1 MAPVWR
7 YFALYVLWFAGVYVY
22 NYAIKDLQAN
32 PMEYQFIRD
41 PISGL
46 RIKISSEHAIIG
58 RWLNEEIGKDKVAM
72 VQALIASVKTSF
84 EPVTLKGQEIDLIL
98 SKDEALFEAHA
109 LHQDSEDLIAYQD
122 DDLMLEENDLS
133 SGCGFEDFI
142 DLIESWYEF
151 ISNR

>member
-1 MAPVWR
+1 
-7 YFALYVLWFAGVYVY
+7 
-22 NYAIKDLQAN
+22 
-32 PMEYQFIRD
+32 MEYQFIRD

-72 VQALIASVKTSF
+72 VQALITSVKTSY

-109 LHQDSEDLIAYQD
+109 LHQDSEDLVAYQD
-122 DDLMLEENDLS
+122 DDLMLEEDGLS

-142 DLIESWYEF
+142 DLIHSWAEF
-151 ISNR
+151 SSSK

>member
-1 MAPVWR
+1 
-7 YFALYVLWFAGVYVY
+7 
-22 NYAIKDLQAN
+22 
-32 PMEYQFIRD
+32 MEYQFIRN

-72 VQALIASVKTSF
+72 VQALISSVSSSF

-109 LHQDSEDLIAYQD
+109 LHQDNEDILAYQD
-122 DDLMLEENDLS
+122 DELMLEENDLS
-133 SGCGFEDFI
+133 SGCGFEDFV
-142 DLIESWYEF
+142 DLINSWHEF
-151 ISNR
+151 SAGR

>member
-1 MAPVWR
+1 
-7 YFALYVLWFAGVYVY
+7 
-22 NYAIKDLQAN
+22 
-32 PMEYQFIRD
+32 MEYQFIRD

-72 VQALIASVKTSF
+72 VQALISSVSSSF

-109 LHQDSEDLIAYQD
+109 LHQDNEDILAYQD
-122 DDLMLEENDLS
+122 DELMLEENDLS
-133 SGCGFEDFI
+133 SGCGFEDFV
-142 DLIESWYEF
+142 DLINSWHEF
-151 ISNR
+151 SAGR

>member
-1 MAPVWR
+1 
-7 YFALYVLWFAGVYVY
+7 
-22 NYAIKDLQAN
+22 
-32 PMEYQFIRD
+32 MEYQFIRD

-72 VQALIASVKTSF
+72 VLALISSVSSSF

-109 LHQDSEDLIAYQD
+109 LHQDNEDILAYQD
-122 DDLMLEENDLS
+122 DELMLEENDLS
-133 SGCGFEDFI
+133 SGFGFEDFV
-142 DLIESWYEF
+142 DLINSWHEF
-151 ISNR
+151 SAGR

>member
-1 MAPVWR
+1 
-7 YFALYVLWFAGVYVY
+7 
-22 NYAIKDLQAN
+22 
-32 PMEYQFIRD
+32 MEYQFIRD

-58 RWLNEEIGKDKVAM
+58 RWLNEEIGKGKVAM
-72 VQALIASVKTSF
+72 VQALIVSVKTSF

-133 SGCGFEDFI
+133 IGCVFEDFI
-142 DLIESWYEF
+142 DLIESWAEF
-151 ISNR
+151 TSNR